1 MPAIGT
7 PTETLE
13 AELATQRQQGPDP
26 VTPAPLEQIAQ
37 GPMGQRFTFVG
48 APDDGGRRSPAS
60 EGGAQEPSRPTLDL
74 PRVQTDIERPERGTE
89 RRNLQRLVSGLGALG
104 AVAGAAGDS
113 TLMTAVGAG
122 LAQGAGQAQK
132 RSEQRY
138 QQRLSSYE
146 QFVRGARQANRQR
159 RRAEAEADYK
169 AALQDYKL
177 DRQRQQAERE
187 FQREKDMAHL
197 ESELDQPSETEKG
210 VSRARQNYYEAGAEK
225 RRAGARENRQ
235 EAEAAAALAEK
246 RQRTGGEE
254 GEDRPSMDELNRQL
268 VETGRALSTT
278 AAQLE
283 VAQEEL
289 GETSLVNAK
298 KPLQNRIV
306 RLQETFDELQREQA
320 RIHGQLNAAR
330 DNEEKTTYPSTSP
343 PQTGGSPS
351 SESTSPSTAP
361 SERGR
366 QRGADQQSRSE
377 GQGRGGGQSGSD
389 PIRQAAR
396 QQAAKM
402 DTVTQADIG
411 AAVQQFGEG
420 SDEVRILREVRRIQQ
435 SQ

>member
-1 MPAIGT
+1 MPTIGT
-7 PTETLE
+7 PTEALK
-13 AELATQRQQGPDP
+13 AKLATRRQQGPDP

-37 GPMGQRFTFVG
+37 GPMGQRFTFAG
-48 APDDGGRRSPAS
+48 APDDGRRRSPAS
-60 EGGAQEPSRPTLDL
+60 EGGAQAKANEPTRPTLDL
-74 PRVQTDIERPERGTE
+74 PRVQTDIERPERNTE

-146 QFVRGARQANRQR
+146 QFVRGARTANRQR
-159 RRAEAEADYK
+159 RRAEAEAEYE
-169 AALQDYKL
+169 AALQDYEL
-177 DRQRQQAERE
+177 DRQRQQSERE
-187 FQREKDMAHL
+187 FQREMEMARL

-210 VSRARQNYYEAGAEK
+210 VSRARQDYYQAGAEK

-254 GEDRPSMDELNRQL
+254 GEDRTSVDELNRQL

-278 AAQLE
+278 ATQLE
-283 VAQEEL
+283 AAQEEL

-366 QRGADQQSRSE
+366 K
-377 GQGRGGGQSGSD
+377 QGRQEGGGQ
-389 PIRQAAR
+389 QATDRINQLAR
-396 QQAAKM
+396 QQAPQV

-411 AAVQQFGEG
+411 AAVETYGEG
-420 SDEVRILREVRRIQQ
+420 APQVRLLRRIRQIQQ
-435 SQ
+435 GQ